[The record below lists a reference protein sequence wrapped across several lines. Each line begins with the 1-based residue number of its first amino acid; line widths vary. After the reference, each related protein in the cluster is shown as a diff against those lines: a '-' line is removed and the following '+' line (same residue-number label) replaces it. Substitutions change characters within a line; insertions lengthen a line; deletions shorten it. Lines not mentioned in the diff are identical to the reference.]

1 MFFHFT
7 IFIWTVAF
15 FLSLE
20 LLALNPTLSEWN
32 GYGFSILFLSCIAA
46 ISVKKVTKK
55 YSGIPIPLLFAIATP
70 TLLFLIDKLFHR
82 QLFAFLASI
91 AFYSLLLGLYRLRF
105 APRDE
110 TARAFLSASAM
121 AALFLFF
128 ASMYGL
134 YLNFTVPL
142 PVLLLSFFLGTLGI
156 AYQTFF
162 SVSFGNRKQSLLY
175 ASFLGLVSAE
185 AVWVASFWPF
195 GYLTSGAVLLVFFS
209 FLWEFLFSDLSGV
222 FSQKRMYT
230 RAALSLFLFALL
242 LSSSPWRMVV

>member
-1 MFFHFT
+1 MFFHLT
-7 IFIWTVAF
+7 IFIWTIAF

-20 LLALNPTLSEWN
+20 LLALNPTLSEWS
-32 GYGFSILFLSCIAA
+32 GYGFSVLFLSLIAA
-46 ISVKKVTKK
+46 ISVKRVTKK
-55 YSGIPIPLLFAIATP
+55 YAGIPIPLLFAISTP
-70 TLLFLIDKLFHR
+70 TLLFLIDQLSHR
-82 QLFAFLASI
+82 QLFTLLASL

-110 TARAFLSASAM
+110 TARAFLSASGM

-142 PVLLLSFFLGTLGI
+142 PVLLLVFFLGTLGVS
-156 AYQTFF
+156 YQTFF
-162 SVSFGNRKQSLLY
+162 SAASGDRKQAVLY
-175 ASFLGLVSAE
+175 ASFLALVSAE

-209 FLWEFLFSDLSGV
+209 LLWELLLSGLAGT
-222 FSQKRMYT
+222 FSRKRMYT
-230 RAALSLFLFALL
+230 RVIFSVFLFALL